1 MKEGRDRAGE
11 GGGGRGRGEGK
22 EGGEKEGEG
31 GRKEGGGG
39 RKEGGKKKK
48 ELGRRRERYMM
59 LLPSK
64 TIRKM
69 DGQKGTHFVMTM
81 ETASFSTLSPNT
93 SMLRVGLTS
102 KA

>member
-11 GGGGRGRGEGK
+11 GGGGRGRGEG
-22 EGGEKEGEG
+22 
-31 GRKEGGGG
+31 KEGGGG